1 MNFKSENEVLYKKHL
16 CYTYFKRK
24 KIKQLSL
31 ILNWIREGDKYQ
43 PSTLLSDGNFI
54 VDVFKKINFFY
65 FLHYIFQHVIMPSSG
80 ENVEWYRYYKF

>member
-31 ILNWIREGDKYQ
+31 IINWIREGDKYQ

-54 VDVFKKINFFY
+54 VDVFKKIKKCLFFALY
-65 FLHYIFQHVIMPSSG
+65 ISACDNAFLRWECRMIQIL
-80 ENVEWYRYYKF
+80 